1 MPELTRD
8 VEDRLRPG
16 TSSSKSHILIA
27 NLDHYTDTPGGAG
40 RLAWDETQYLIAKG
54 HRVTVLAGAP
64 NEDKLEVERHGNLC
78 LLRYKV
84 PALSAADPRRA
95 FAHQNA
101 ARDVLRRHVTERVD
115 IVHGHVPLPYL
126 AACDVF
132 GRNARTMYSIHSPAT
147 MEMDIVWPGGTL
159 RGNIRRW
166 FGLPLLKRMERR
178 CLEQSTV
185 VVAHSNFTRREM
197 IRIHGTE
204 LGERIQV
211 IPAWVDLERFQIIR
225 DGDAAKRALGWAQ
238 DVPVLFTLR
247 RLVPRM
253 GLDRLVRAAAI
264 LRDRGRAFQLM
275 IGGAGPLRQE
285 LEQLAQALN
294 LTDSVRFL
302 GRVSDADL
310 PVMYGAC
317 DAFVLPTAGLECFGL
332 IALEALACGR
342 PVLATPVAAIPEV
355 ISNFESQWLARSADE
370 GAIADLIEA
379 HLSGRLP
386 TYTPEELRRRTQELY
401 SQHARLPQF
410 AATLL
415 GASVDKAAPSA
426 PELVAR
432 TSSS

>member
-8 VEDRLRPG
+8 VEDSLSPG
-16 TSSSKSHILIA
+16 TSSSKFHILIA
-27 NLDHYTDTPGGAG
+27 NLYHYTDTPGGSG
-40 RLAWDETQYLIAKG
+40 RLAWDETQYLIANG
-54 HRVTVLAGAP
+54 HRVTVLAGATTA
-64 NEDKLEVERHGNLC
+64 DKLEAERHGNLC

-101 ARDVLRRHVTERVD
+101 ARDVLRRHVTEPVD
-115 IVHGHVPLPYL
+115 MIHGHVPLPYL

-132 GRNARTMYSIHSPAT
+132 GREARTMYSVHSPST
-147 MEMDIVWPGGTL
+147 MEMDIVWPGGTVS
-159 RGNIRRW
+159 GNVRRW

-178 CLEQSTV
+178 CLEQSAF
-185 VVAHSNFTRREM
+185 VVAHSHFTRREM
-197 IRIHGTE
+197 IHIHGAQ

-211 IPAWVDLERFQIIR
+211 IPGWVDLDRFQIIR
-225 DGDAAKRALGWAQ
+225 DRDAAKRALGWAQ

-247 RLVPRM
+247 RLVQRM

-302 GRVSDADL
+302 GRVPDAEL
-310 PVMYGAC
+310 PIMYGAC
-317 DAFVLPTAGLECFGL
+317 DAFVLPTSGLECFGL

-342 PVLATPVAAIPEV
+342 PVLATPVAAIPEL
-355 ISNFESQWLARSADE
+355 ISNFETEWLARAADE
-370 GAIADLIEA
+370 GAIVDLIEA
-379 HLSGRLP
+379 YLSGRLP
-386 TYTPEELRRRTQELY
+386 AHAPEDLRHRTQELY
-401 SQHARLPQF
+401 SHRARLDEITC
-410 AATLL
+410 ALL
-415 GASVDKAAPSA
+415 QQSKSRPCHAGNIND
-426 PELVAR
+426 
-432 TSSS
+432 